1 MATLI
6 TGSGLIGA
14 SFGQYA
20 AARGERLV
28 FVDFQPRHEYLKS
41 KLGSADYVSLQGDV
55 LDLPALA
62 GIIRDQGVDTVVH
75 TAAIIAGRVAREG
88 YWAFNVNIQGT
99 INIAEAVRLAGVK
112 RVVHISTLSVYNRA
126 FEGSASSV
134 PETLQRGD
142 STAYGNSKAVQEL
155 VLEAYSRLYGFELM
169 VVRLAHVF
177 GLGHFLGGAESGAIT
192 HTLLTRGREGGLAR
206 IARAPGPA
214 AGAHL
219 RQGRGPGG
227 GPRGHRAGAAG
238 QRVQHRH
245 GFGYDLSTNWWT
257 RPEPSIRT
265 SRWRWCRTGR
275 RTKGR
280 RGLSTCLDEP
290 GNTWAGNRGSTLGS
304 ALRDYVEDL
313 DALESSR

>member
-62 GIIRDQGVDTVVH
+62 GIVRDHGIDTVVH

-99 INIAEAVRLAGVK
+99 INVAEAVRLAGVK

-126 FEGSASSV
+126 FEGSVSSV

-192 HTLLTRGREGGLAR
+192 HTLLTCGREGGVAR
-206 IARAPGPA
+206 IARRQARPLERIYAKDVGRAVDLAATVPVPPVNVFNIGTGLVTTFDELVEEARAIYPDLEAEVVPDGTPHEGPKRPLDISRA
-214 AGAHL
+214 REHL
-219 RQGRGPGG
+219 GWE
-227 GPRGHRAGAAG
+227 PR
-238 QRVQHRH
+238 
-245 GFGYDLSTNWWT
+245 FD
-257 RPEPSIRT
+257 
-265 SRWRWCRTGR
+265 
-275 RTKGR
+275 
-280 RGLSTCLDEP
+280 
-290 GNTWAGNRGSTLGS
+290 LGS
-304 ALRDYVEDL
+304 ALADYVKDL
-313 DALESSR
+313 DALETKR